1 MNLHSRH
8 VWHQYK
14 TLGLCTNTKRESK
27 SYFPSSSYSWYSSVK
42 RVQVVVAISQ
52 PSAFA
57 AISEL
62 SSSTTITL
70 LFLRLAG
77 FWGQNLNVDV
87 DSREGEVCRRAG
99 STALPT
105 SHRMRR
111 LTAVHLF
118 SAVRETRAVTAGGRS
133 GASVWGA
140 TPATSFRFTP
150 FLVGVWRGDII
161 VNPLTHLEM
170 NVVKFNWP
178 NVL

>member
-118 SAVRETRAVTAGGRS
+118 SAVRETARCHRWRAQRSFCLGRYTCNIFPFHTFFS
-133 GASVWGA
+133 RCVERWHHCESVN
-140 TPATSFRFTP
+140 TFR
-150 FLVGVWRGDII
+150 
-161 VNPLTHLEM
+161 NECC
-170 NVVKFNWP
+170 
-178 NVL
+178 